1 VNEDKNIKQL
11 LFSIGLA
18 RKAGKLVS
26 GTDFVCDAIRNK
38 KIFLV
43 VCSESVSD
51 NTRKKI
57 SDCCAYYHTDLRFA
71 DVSKE
76 TLGKAIGK
84 TFTACVGVADK
95 NLSELIS
102 RNINRGKE

>member
-1 VNEDKNIKQL
+1 VNEDKNLKQV

-18 RKAGKLVS
+18 RKAGKLTP
-26 GTDFVCDAIRNK
+26 GTDSVCDEVRKN

-43 VCSESVSD
+43 VCAEDVSD
-51 NTRKKI
+51 NTRKKL
-57 SDCCAYYHTDLRFA
+57 SDCCAYYRTALCFI

-84 TFTACVGVADK
+84 PFAACVGITDK
-95 NLSELIS
+95 NLSELIN